1 MISAEAVETQQVA
14 ARANAIVAAPE
25 SGRQLPHCNIVPDN
39 QTSRMP
45 RPLGFPFETHEPT
58 TFCGGIP
65 KDSSVYGRNSLPPP
79 ASIGPDARRGLRRP
93 NATDPL
99 LMR

>member
-14 ARANAIVAAPE
+14 VRANAIVAAPE
-25 SGRQLPHCNIVPDN
+25 SGRQLPHCNIVTDN
-39 QTSRMP
+39 LTSRKP

-65 KDSSVYGRNSLPPP
+65 WDSSVYGRNALPPP
-79 ASIGPDARRGLRRP
+79 ALRRP